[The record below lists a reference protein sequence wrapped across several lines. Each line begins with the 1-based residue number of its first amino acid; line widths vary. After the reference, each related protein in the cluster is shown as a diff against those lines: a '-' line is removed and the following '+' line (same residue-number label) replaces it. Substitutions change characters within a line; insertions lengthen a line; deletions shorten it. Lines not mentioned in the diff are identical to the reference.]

1 LTPQPSDPELFQQ
14 VSQHEDTLEKEMW
27 DLRLGPAIWD
37 RVRRQFPDEILIDE
51 NKYELQNYLLVE
63 IFKLPAREFL
73 VFMKEVISGS
83 ENGKRLMNELM
94 AGVDQMFKDQDYQAA
109 IAAFNDDLENIND
122 ETDDDDLGD
131 FLGSLGIRMS
141 DDDE

>member
-1 LTPQPSDPELFQQ
+1 
-14 VSQHEDTLEKEMW
+14 
-27 DLRLGPAIWD
+27 
-37 RVRRQFPDEILIDE
+37 
-51 NKYELQNYLLVE
+51 LLVE